1 MPDSGIDLERT
12 CSHCGALGMR
22 HIGRCDVCGLA
33 VCEKCGNMQHTRGGR
48 RAMHNACLATDETSF
63 TMIKFVK

>member
-1 MPDSGIDLERT
+1 
-12 CSHCGALGMR
+12 MR